1 MRISTITNW
10 AYALTVGLTLL
21 SGGSFIIATHY
32 ADRER
37 EAMETAWKVDEGVE
51 ALARAAELTTEDARL
66 YVFTGEERYLQAF
79 QVALAEER
87 ERERAVRLLHETGL
101 PEEELAALRR
111 VEADAE
117 VLDAIEEAAVA
128 DFARGAEEQARTAL
142 FSPEHEE
149 AQFDLLTSVR
159 HFVDL
164 VATQTRED
172 VEQAGVQASLWGT
185 IAKSML
191 ALTALVFLC
200 VLYFVLTRRVARP
213 LLQMSNVVQR
223 LAKQDYDVQLLSE
236 GRRDEIGDMNEA
248 IQIFRDNGLERER
261 LDAERRKDQRT
272 KDQILQLMHRLQ
284 ACRQEGELAP
294 VVSLFAS
301 QLFPDL
307 SGHLFVMNPGR
318 TALTA
323 KSSWGTPSL
332 SSEEFAAHECW
343 GIRRGRAHLSDGAKS
358 DVSCVH
364 LAEQGASSALC
375 VPLSARGDTVGALY
389 FEEAASGDALLAART
404 YVELIAENLAL
415 AIANLQ
421 LRDRLANLAVRDP
434 LTGLLNRRS
443 LDENLA
449 DLVAGDENTPA
460 SIMMIDIDHFKRFN
474 DQFGHDAGDYVMGQV
489 AAIIANVAGH
499 GGVAHRYGGEE
510 FAVIFPRHDGAAAL
524 LKAEAIR
531 HAVETAPIDYQGQPL
546 GTVTVSIGV
555 ASTEDDRPKATLLQ
569 RADAALLKA
578 KASGRNVVVCDWS
591 GRANRRL
598 AQQGA

>member
-37 EAMETAWKVDEGVE
+37 DALDIAWKIDESVE
-51 ALARAAELTTEDARL
+51 VLARAAELTTEDARL
-66 YVFTGEERYLQAF
+66 FVFTGEQRYLEAF
-79 QVALAEER
+79 RTALAEER
-87 ERERAVRLLHETGL
+87 ERERAIRVLREKGL
-101 PEEELAALRR
+101 PEEEVAALRA
-111 VEADAE
+111 VEANAE
-117 VLDAIEEAAVA
+117 ILDAIEEQAVA
-128 DFARGAEEQARTAL
+128 DFVNGAENQAKAAL

-149 AQFDLLTSVR
+149 AQFGLLNSVS
-159 HFVDL
+159 HFIDL
-164 VATQTRED
+164 VALRTRGE
-172 VEQAGVQASLWGT
+172 VEQASAQAGLWGT

-200 VLYFVLTRRVARP
+200 VLYFVLTRRVTRP
-213 LLQMSNVVQR
+213 LLRMSDVVQR
-223 LAKQDYDVQLLSE
+223 LARQDYDVQLLSD

-261 LDAERRKDQRT
+261 LDAERRKDQQT

-294 VVSLFAS
+294 VVALFAS

-307 SGHLFVMNPGR
+307 SGHLFIMNTGR
-318 TALTA
+318 TALVA
-323 KSSWGTPSL
+323 KSSWGTPTL
-332 SSEEFAAHECW
+332 SGEEFPALECW
-343 GIRRGRAHLSDGAKS
+343 GIRRGRAHLSDATNS
-358 DVSCVH
+358 DVRCLH
-364 LAEQGASSALC
+364 LRERESSSALC

-389 FEEAASGDALLAART
+389 FEEAEGGAALDNART

-449 DLVAGDENTPA
+449 DLMQEERDDPTAL
-460 SIMMIDIDHFKRFN
+460 MMIDIDHFKRFN
-474 DQFGHDAGDYVMGQV
+474 DQFGHDAGDFVMSQV
-489 AAIIANVAGH
+489 ATIITNVAGH
-499 GGVAHRYGGEE
+499 GGIAHRYGGEE
-510 FAVIFPRHDGAAAL
+510 FAIIFREHDGAAAL
-524 LKAEAIR
+524 QKAEAIR
-531 HAVETAPIDYQGQPL
+531 HAIETAPIDYQGQPL
-546 GTVTVSIGV
+546 GTVTVSVGV
-555 ASTEDDRPKATLLQ
+555 ATTEDNRPKATLMQ
-569 RADAALLKA
+569 RADAALLQA
-578 KASGRNVVVCDWS
+578 KSSGRNVVVCDWS

-598 AQQGA
+598 A

>member
-37 EAMETAWKVDEGVE
+37 DALDTAWKADESVE

-66 YVFTGEERYLQAF
+66 YVFTGEQRYQQAF
-79 QVALAEER
+79 QAALAEER
-87 ERERAVRLLHETGL
+87 ERERAVRVLRERGL
-101 PEEELAALRR
+101 PEEELAALRAI
-111 VEADAE
+111 ESNAE
-117 VLDAIEEAAVA
+117 ILDAIEEGAVA
-128 DFARGAEEQARTAL
+128 DFANGAEAQAKAAL

-149 AQFDLLTSVR
+149 AQFGLLGSVS

-164 VATQTRED
+164 VATRTRGE
-172 VEQAGVQASLWGT
+172 VEQASAQAALWGT

-191 ALTALVFLC
+191 ALTAVVFLC
-200 VLYFVLTRRVARP
+200 VLYFVLTRRVTRP
-213 LLQMSNVVQR
+213 LLRMSNVVQR
-223 LAKQDYDVQLLSE
+223 LARQDYDVQLLTD
-236 GRRDEIGDMNEA
+236 GRRDEIGDMNQA

-261 LDAERRKDQRT
+261 LDAERRKDQQT

-284 ACRQEGELAP
+284 ACRLEGELAP

-307 SGHLFVMNPGR
+307 SGHLFVMNAGR
-318 TALTA
+318 TALIA
-323 KSSWGTPSL
+323 KSSWGTPTL
-332 SSEEFAAHECW
+332 SGKEFAAHECW
-343 GIRRGRAHLSDGAKS
+343 GIRRGRAHFSEGANS
-358 DVSCVH
+358 DVRCLH
-364 LAEQGASSALC
+364 LEQQGSSSALC

-389 FEEAASGDALLAART
+389 FEEAEGSAALAKART

-421 LRDRLANLAVRDP
+421 LRDRLANLAVKDP

-449 DLVAGDENTPA
+449 ELIQAGDDGSA
-460 SIMMIDIDHFKRFN
+460 SLMMIDIDHFKRFN
-474 DQFGHDAGDYVMGQV
+474 DQFGHDAGDFVMGQV
-489 AAIIANVAGH
+489 AAIMTSIAGP
-499 GGVAHRYGGEE
+499 GGVVHRYGGEE
-510 FAVIFPRHDGAAAL
+510 FAIILRKQDTTAAL
-524 LKAEAIR
+524 HTAEAIR
-531 HAVETAPIDYQGQPL
+531 HAIETAPIDYQGQPL
-546 GTVTVSIGV
+546 GTVTVSIGI
-555 ASTEDDRPKATLLQ
+555 ASTEDDRPKATLMQ
-569 RADAALLKA
+569 RADAALLQA
-578 KASGRNVVVCDWS
+578 KSSGRNAVVSDWS

-598 AQQGA
+598 A

>member
-21 SGGSFIIATHY
+21 SGGSFIVATHF

-37 EAMETAWKVDEGVE
+37 DALDTAWKTDESAEV
-51 ALARAAELTTEDARL
+51 LARAAELTTEDARL
-66 YVFTGEERYLQAF
+66 YVFTGEQRYLEAF
-79 QVALAEER
+79 EAALAEER
-87 ERERAVRLLHETGL
+87 ERERAIRVLREKGL
-101 PEEELAALRR
+101 ADEELVALRAI
-111 VEADAE
+111 ETDAE
-117 VLDAIEEAAVA
+117 VLDAIAEQAVA
-128 DFARGAEEQARTAL
+128 DFANGAENEAKAAL

-149 AQFDLLTSVR
+149 AQFDLLSSVR

-164 VATQTRED
+164 VATRTRAE
-172 VEQAGVQASLWGT
+172 VEQASAQAGLWGT

-191 ALTALVFLC
+191 ASTALVFLC
-200 VLYFVLTRRVARP
+200 VLYFVLTRRVTRP
-213 LLQMSNVVQR
+213 LLRMSNVVQR
-223 LAKQDYDVQLLSE
+223 LARQDYDVQLLAD

-248 IQIFRDNGLERER
+248 IQVFRDNGLERER
-261 LDAERRKDQRT
+261 LDAERRKDQQT

-307 SGHLFVMNPGR
+307 SGHLFVMNTGR
-318 TALTA
+318 TTLVA

-332 SSEEFAAHECW
+332 SGEEFAALECW
-343 GIRRGRAHLSDGAKS
+343 GIRRGRSHLSDGINS
-358 DVSCVH
+358 DVRCLH
-364 LAEQGASSALC
+364 LAERESSSALC

-389 FEEAASGDALLAART
+389 FEQVEGSAALAKART
-404 YVELIAENLAL
+404 YIELIAENLAL
-415 AIANLQ
+415 AVANLQ

-449 DLVAGDENTPA
+449 DLIQENKDAPA
-460 SIMMIDIDHFKRFN
+460 SLMMIDIDHFKRFN
-474 DQFGHDAGDYVMGQV
+474 DQFGHDAGDFVMNQV
-489 AAIIANVAGH
+489 AAIITDVAGS

-510 FAVIFPRHDGAAAL
+510 FAVIFREQDGTAAL
-524 LKAEAIR
+524 QKAEAIR
-531 HAVETAPIDYQGQPL
+531 HAIETAPIDYQGQPL

-555 ASTEDDRPKATLLQ
+555 ATTEDNRPRATLMQ
-569 RADAALLKA
+569 RADAALLQA
-578 KASGRNVVVCDWS
+578 KSSGRNVVVCDRS

-598 AQQGA
+598 A

>member
-21 SGGSFIIATHY
+21 SGGSFIVATHY

-37 EAMETAWKVDEGVE
+37 DALDLAWKVDESVE
-51 ALARAAELTTEDARL
+51 TLARAAELTTEDARL
-66 YVFTGEERYLQAF
+66 YVFTGEQRYLDAF
-79 QVALAEER
+79 QTALAEER
-87 ERERAVRLLHETGL
+87 ERERAVRLLREVGL
-101 PEEELAALRR
+101 AEEELSALRA
-111 VEADAE
+111 VEANAE
-117 VLDAIEEAAVA
+117 LLDAIEEAAVA
-128 DFARGAEEQARTAL
+128 DFANGAEEQARATL
-142 FSPEHEE
+142 FSAEHEE
-149 AQFDLLTSVR
+149 AQLGLLTSVR

-164 VATQTRED
+164 VSTQTRED
-172 VEQAGVQASLWGT
+172 VEQASAQAGLWGT

-223 LAKQDYDVQLLSE
+223 LARQDYDVQLLSD

-248 IQIFRDNGLERER
+248 IQVFRDNGLERER
-261 LDAERRKDQRT
+261 LDAERRKDQQT

-301 QLFPDL
+301 QLFPNL
-307 SGHLFVMNPGR
+307 SGHLFVMNAGR

-323 KSSWGTPSL
+323 KSSWGTPTVSGV
-332 SSEEFAAHECW
+332 EFAAHECW
-343 GIRRGRAHLSDGAKS
+343 GIRRGRAHLSDGANN
-358 DVSCVH
+358 DVRCVH
-364 LAEQGASSALC
+364 IADQDASSALC
-375 VPLSARGDTVGALY
+375 VPLSARGDTVGVLY
-389 FEEAASGDALLAART
+389 FEEADGSAALLAART

-449 DLVAGDENTPA
+449 DLIQRNDDGPA
-460 SIMMIDIDHFKRFN
+460 SLMMIDIDHFKRFN
-474 DQFGHDAGDYVMGQV
+474 DQFGHDAGDFVMGQV
-489 AAIIANVAGH
+489 AAIIASVAGH

-510 FAVIFPRHDGAAAL
+510 FAVIFPQHEGAAAL
-524 LKAEAIR
+524 EKAEVVR
-531 HAVETAPIDYQGQPL
+531 HAIETAPIDYQGQPL

-555 ASTEDDRPKATLLQ
+555 ASTEDDRPKATLMQ
-569 RADAALLKA
+569 RADAALLRA
-578 KASGRNVVVCDWS
+578 KSSGRNIVVCDWS
-591 GRANRRL
+591 GRVNRRL